1 MELKNT
7 PHIDK
12 IIDYQ
17 AFIDETGL
25 DENTIKEL
33 YQVFHDEILAE
44 KEKLVNSYSQNDL
57 LKLGKT
63 VHNIKGISG
72 SFKAGHVFEQ
82 ACSIDLDIKNRKFQG
97 MGDSLETFSKS
108 IDCAVMDIRGH
119 FDM

>member
-12 IIDYQ
+12 IIDYE
-17 AFIDETGL
+17 AFIGETGL
-25 DENTIKEL
+25 DEDTIKEL

-44 KEKLVNSYSQNDL
+44 KEKLINAYSQNDF

-72 SFKAGHVFEQ
+72 SFKVGHVFEQ
-82 ACSIDLDIKNRKFQG
+82 ACIIDLDIKNGKFQG
-97 MGDSLETFSKS
+97 MGDSLETFTRS
-108 IDCAVMDIRGH
+108 IDCAVKDIRRH